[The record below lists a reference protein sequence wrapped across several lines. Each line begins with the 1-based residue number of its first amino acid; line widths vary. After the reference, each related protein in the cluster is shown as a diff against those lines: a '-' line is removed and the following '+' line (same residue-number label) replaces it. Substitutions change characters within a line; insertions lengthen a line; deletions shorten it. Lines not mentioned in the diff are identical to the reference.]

1 MVSVEFAQSEK
12 YSLSTDIFF
21 FFKNCTCP
29 QVKRAQQS
37 EQGVQFSLYVQ
48 SISKKERNVC
58 RHLWE
63 KKSLFYVNTLL
74 LSPHYHCIIHYT
86 SYIEP
91 MTLKMLNVCEIRDQA
106 IFC

>member
-29 QVKRAQQS
+29 QVKQAQQS

-63 KKSLFYVNTLL
+63 KSPYFMSTPCYYHLIITL
-74 LSPHYHCIIHYT
+74 SFTTPV
-86 SYIEP
+86 
-91 MTLKMLNVCEIRDQA
+91 TLNQ
-106 IFC
+106 

>member
-37 EQGVQFSLYVQ
+37 EQGVQFLLYVQ
-48 SISKKERNVC
+48 SIKKKKKMSVDVFG
-58 RHLWE
+58 

-74 LSPHYHCIIHYT
+74 LSLHYHPIIHYT

-106 IFC
+106 VFC

>member
-48 SISKKERNVC
+48 SIRKRKEMSVDIFGKKVPILC
-58 RHLWE
+58 QHLAIIT
-63 KKSLFYVNTLL
+63 S
-74 LSPHYHCIIHYT
+74 LSPYHSLHQ
-86 SYIEP
+86 
-91 MTLKMLNVCEIRDQA
+91 LH
-106 IFC
+106 

>member
-37 EQGVQFSLYVQ
+37 EQGVQFLLYVQ
-48 SISKKERNVC
+48 SIRKKC
-58 RHLWE
+58 L
-63 KKSLFYVNTLL
+63 
-74 LSPHYHCIIHYT
+74 
-86 SYIEP
+86 
-91 MTLKMLNVCEIRDQA
+91 
-106 IFC
+106 

>member
-37 EQGVQFSLYVQ
+37 EQGVQFLLYVQ
-48 SISKKERNVC
+48 SIRKKKEMSVDVFGKKVPILC
-58 RHLWE
+58 QHLA
-63 KKSLFYVNTLL
+63 
-74 LSPHYHCIIHYT
+74 IIT
-86 SYIEP
+86 S
-91 MTLKMLNVCEIRDQA
+91 
-106 IFC
+106 